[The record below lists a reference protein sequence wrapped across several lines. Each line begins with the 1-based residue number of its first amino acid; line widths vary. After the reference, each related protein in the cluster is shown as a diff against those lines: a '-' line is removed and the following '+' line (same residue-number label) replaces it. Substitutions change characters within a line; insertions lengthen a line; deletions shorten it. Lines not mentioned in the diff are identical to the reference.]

1 MIISRLC
8 LAYIRKKLAMVK
20 MIGRHSLKPGEQFTK
35 MMSDMLL
42 YEADIGVLRA
52 MMNTEY
58 ITTLCIGAS
67 AAHSAFLF
75 AKSNFKTVGLIGL
88 GHIISACVDMFI
100 KRTKDRPLTC
110 KALQAS

>member
-1 MIISRLC
+1 
-8 LAYIRKKLAMVK
+8 
-20 MIGRHSLKPGEQFTK
+20 